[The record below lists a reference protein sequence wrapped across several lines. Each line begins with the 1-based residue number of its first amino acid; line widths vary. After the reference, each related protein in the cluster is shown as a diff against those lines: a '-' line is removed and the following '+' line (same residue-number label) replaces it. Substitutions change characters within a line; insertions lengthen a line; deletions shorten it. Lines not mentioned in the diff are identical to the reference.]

1 MMWVVQ
7 WDDRAVKELRSLSKA
22 VQLTILQYLKKRIM
36 TDEDPRRYGKALIGN
51 KKGFWRY
58 RVGDYRLVCLI
69 EEGVF
74 KVLVIAVGHRKS
86 IYD

>member
-1 MMWVVQ
+1 MIWVVQ

-58 RVGDYRLVCLI
+58 RVGEYMDVMI
-69 EEGVF
+69 
-74 KVLVIAVGHRKS
+74 
-86 IYD
+86 